1 MILTD
6 SLDWLK
12 KLNSTIF
19 PGAQGGPLMHVIA
32 AKAIALREAAS
43 PGFGEYQRSVV
54 ANAQA
59 LADALASHGLRLVS
73 GGTDNHLLL
82 VDVHAAGLSGAAG
95 EHALHSVDITCNKN
109 LIPFDQRPPMEAS
122 GIRLGT
128 AAVTTRGLGQSEM
141 VWLAGAIAERLE
153 HPDDE
158 AVGAR
163 LREEVAETCRRF
175 PIYQATA

>member
-95 EHALHSVDITCNKN
+95 EDALHSVDITCNKN

-175 PIYQATA
+175 PIY